1 MKTLRVFESFAG
13 YGSQS
18 LALKYAGIP
27 YKSVGFSEID
37 DKAIKAYNVL
47 HGDVKNYG
55 DITKIEAEKLPNFD
69 LFTYSFPC
77 QALSS
82 LGKQGGMKENS
93 GTTSSLIWET
103 KKIIEAKKPKY
114 LLMENV
120 PGLLNK
126 RNKPEFDKW
135 LKYLENLGYT
145 NKYAV
150 LDASDF
156 YVPQHRERVI
166 MVSTLLKKDR
176 FFDIPLYY
184 NKKKKKPIIKDILEE
199 VVDKKYDLKPTYK
212 STYKLNMR
220 ERKSGRVLKRLG
232 FISSTYGRGNA
243 GAIYDADGLCPTII
257 AGCGM
262 GGNNVPH
269 IYLGKK
275 NKKDNIRRL
284 TPIECLRLQ
293 GVRNSDIYKLVE
305 SGLFSDT
312 DLYKLAGNSIA
323 VPVLFKVFK
332 ELFK

>member
-1 MKTLRVFESFAG
+1 MIPDYEYDCRVLLEWTCNITRMDLLLEPGKTIRDEECEKFFHYINRRASHEPLQYLIGEWEFMGLPFKVNPSV
-13 YGSQS
+13 
-18 LALKYAGIP
+18 LIP
-27 YKSVGFSEID
+27 RQDTE
-37 DKAIKAYNVL
+37 VL
-47 HGDVKNYG
+47 
-55 DITKIEAEKLPNFD
+55 IEWILEKEDTATAEKGEQITLLDVCTGSGCIAISLDHF
-69 LFTYSFPC
+69 LRQQCGYMVKTE
-77 QALSS
+77 ALDISKDA
-82 LGKQGGMKENS
+82 L
-93 GTTSSLIWET
+93 ET
-103 KKIIEAKKPKY
+103 ARK
-114 LLMENV
+114 NN
-120 PGLLNK
+120 LLNETQVIFMES
-126 RNKPEFDKW
+126 NMF
-135 LKYLENLGYT
+135 EN
-145 NKYAV
+145 
-150 LDASDF
+150 
-156 YVPQHRERVI
+156 
-166 MVSTLLKKDR
+166 
-176 FFDIPLYY
+176 
-184 NKKKKKPIIKDILEE
+184 
-199 VVDKKYDLKPTYK
+199 VDKKYDLKPTYK